1 MELNILCKGEIPIE
15 KNVIV
20 TDLNGKRVGVTYPK
34 RARGLVKNGRAEY
47 VSDCEIRITDTHKPA
62 ADITEVIN
70 MSKVINFDARDFKA
84 DKSCE
89 NNVTAKFFVTD
100 SEGKNTIA
108 YSIGNWNWDWTQIC
122 CEKKLEKNTDYVFR
136 FVIVGGYCDTG
147 NETSRFEIVPMP
159 DGRLTEE
166 AYENRYAYD
175 LAQSRYKP
183 VISKKTDDGMLRL
196 YEIPFSTFGCEDF
209 RFVFIAMHAAAT
221 LYAPKELSAYADLDD
236 MTFEQVWA
244 EINAKNGEAE
254 ENSQS
259 IMMDLTGAQL
269 SRSALNEILTI
280 SRLKNDHNV
289 MIDLTGAIISDD
301 VSADEEEA
309 EPDEIPGIPEIAEI

>member
-1 MELNILCKGEIPIE
+1 M
-15 KNVIV
+15 
-20 TDLNGKRVGVTYPK
+20 
-34 RARGLVKNGRAEY
+34 KNGRAEY

-100 SEGKNTIA
+100 SEGKNAIA
-108 YSIGNWNWDWTQIC
+108 YSIGNWDWDWTQIC

-166 AYENRYAYD
+166 AYENRYTYD

-196 YEIPFSTFGCEDF
+196 YEIPFSTFDCEDF

-221 LYAPKELSAYADLDD
+221 LYAPKELSAYADLED

-244 EINAKNGEAE
+244 EINAKNAKAQEDDE
-254 ENSQS
+254 DSQS

-269 SRSALNEILTI
+269 TRSALNEILTI

-289 MIDLTGAIISDD
+289 MIDLTGAIISED
-301 VSADEEEA
+301 VSADEETA
-309 EPDEIPGIPEIAEI
+309 EPDEISEVAEIPEIDEI

>member
-1 MELNILCKGEIPIE
+1 M
-15 KNVIV
+15 
-20 TDLNGKRVGVTYPK
+20 
-34 RARGLVKNGRAEY
+34 KNGRAEY

-108 YSIGNWNWDWTQIC
+108 YSIGNWDWDWTQIC

-159 DGRLTEE
+159 DGSFTEE
-166 AYENRYAYD
+166 AYENRYTYD

-183 VISKKTDDGMLRL
+183 VISKKTNDGMLRL
-196 YEIPFSTFGCEDF
+196 YEIPFSTFDCEDF

-221 LYAPKELSAYADLDD
+221 LYAPKELSAYADLED

-244 EINAKNGEAE
+244 EINAKNAKAQEDDE
-254 ENSQS
+254 DSQS

-269 SRSALNEILTI
+269 TRSALNEILTI

-301 VSADEEEA
+301 VSADEETT
-309 EPDEIPGIPEIAEI
+309 EPDEIAEIPEIAEIAETDEI

>member
-1 MELNILCKGEIPIE
+1 
-15 KNVIV
+15 
-20 TDLNGKRVGVTYPK
+20 
-34 RARGLVKNGRAEY
+34 
-47 VSDCEIRITDTHKPA
+47 
-62 ADITEVIN
+62 

-100 SEGKNTIA
+100 SEGKNAIA
-108 YSIGNWNWDWTQIC
+108 YSIGNWDWDWTQIC

-159 DGRLTEE
+159 DGKLTEE
-166 AYENRYAYD
+166 AYENRYTYD

-196 YEIPFSTFGCEDF
+196 YEIPFSTFDCEDL

-221 LYAPKELSAYADLDD
+221 LYAPKELSAYADLED

-244 EINAKNGEAE
+244 EINAKNAKAQEDDE
-254 ENSQS
+254 DSQS

-269 SRSALNEILTI
+269 TRSALNEILTI

-289 MIDLTGAIISDD
+289 MIDLTGAIISED
-301 VSADEEEA
+301 VSADEEAA
-309 EPDEIPGIPEIAEI
+309 EPDEMAEISEIAEIDEI

>member
-47 VSDCEIRITDTHKPA
+47 VSDCEIRITATHKPA

-89 NNVTAKFFVTD
+89 TNVTAKFFVTD

-108 YSIGNWNWDWTQIC
+108 YSIGNWDWDWTQIC

>member
-1 MELNILCKGEIPIE
+1 M
-15 KNVIV
+15 
-20 TDLNGKRVGVTYPK
+20 
-34 RARGLVKNGRAEY
+34 KNGRAEY

-62 ADITEVIN
+62 ADITEDIN

-108 YSIGNWNWDWTQIC
+108 YSIGNWDWDWTQIC

-159 DGRLTEE
+159 DGKLTEE
-166 AYENRYAYD
+166 AYENRYTYD

-196 YEIPFSTFGCEDF
+196 YEIPFSTFDCEDF

-221 LYAPKELSAYADLDD
+221 LYAPKELSAYADLED

-244 EINAKNGEAE
+244 EINAKNAKAQEDD

-269 SRSALNEILTI
+269 TRSALNEILTI

-301 VSADEEEA
+301 VSADEETA
-309 EPDEIPGIPEIAEI
+309 EPDEISEVAEISEIDEI

>member
-47 VSDCEIRITDTHKPA
+47 VSDCEIRITATHKPA

-89 NNVTAKFFVTD
+89 TNVTTKFFVTD
-100 SEGKNTIA
+100 SEGKNAIA
-108 YSIGNWNWDWTQIC
+108 YSIGNWDWDWTQIC

-236 MTFEQVWA
+236 MTFDEVKA
-244 EINAKNGEAE
+244 EINCKDDDAANIA
-254 ENSQS
+254 
-259 IMMDLTGAQL
+259 IDLTGAQIT
-269 SRSALNEILTI
+269 RSALNDILIRFGDTG
-280 SRLKNDHNV
+280 NFAV
-289 MIDLTGAIISDD
+289 DLTGAVISND
-301 VSADEEEA
+301 VQTDKANSEEE
-309 EPDEIPGIPEIAEI
+309 EIAEV

>member
-1 MELNILCKGEIPIE
+1 M
-15 KNVIV
+15 
-20 TDLNGKRVGVTYPK
+20 
-34 RARGLVKNGRAEY
+34 KNGRAEY

-100 SEGKNTIA
+100 SEGKNAIA
-108 YSIGNWNWDWTQIC
+108 YSIGNWDWDWTQIC

-159 DGRLTEE
+159 DGKLTEE
-166 AYENRYAYD
+166 AYENRYTYD

-196 YEIPFSTFGCEDF
+196 YEIPFSTFDCEDL

-221 LYAPKELSAYADLDD
+221 LYAPKELSAYADLEN

-244 EINAKNGEAE
+244 EINAKNAKAQEDDE
-254 ENSQS
+254 DSQS

-269 SRSALNEILTI
+269 TRSALNEILTI
-280 SRLKNDHNV
+280 SRLKKDHNV

-301 VSADEEEA
+301 VSADEETA
-309 EPDEIPGIPEIAEI
+309 EPNEIAEIPEIAEIAETDEI